1 MNKIII
7 GIAIRVFIIAAMICI
22 KPIMEESEQVLSS
35 QKNLTHEKVSINAV

>member
-22 KPIMEESEQVLSS
+22 KPIMEENESGSFKSKESD
-35 QKNLTHEKVSINAV
+35 T